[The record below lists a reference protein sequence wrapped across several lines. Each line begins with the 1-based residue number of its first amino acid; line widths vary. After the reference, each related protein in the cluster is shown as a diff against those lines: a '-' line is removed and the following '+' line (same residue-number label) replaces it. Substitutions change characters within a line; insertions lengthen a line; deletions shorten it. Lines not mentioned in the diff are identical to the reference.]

1 MKYENLNLNLH
12 LSREGNIVQA
22 YVETNSN
29 ISYLFNIFFFIY
41 VSMLKTVETF

>member
-1 MKYENLNLNLH
+1 MRYENLNINLH

-29 ISYLFNIFFFIY
+29 ISYLFNMFFIY
-41 VSMLKTVETF
+41 VLMLKTVETL